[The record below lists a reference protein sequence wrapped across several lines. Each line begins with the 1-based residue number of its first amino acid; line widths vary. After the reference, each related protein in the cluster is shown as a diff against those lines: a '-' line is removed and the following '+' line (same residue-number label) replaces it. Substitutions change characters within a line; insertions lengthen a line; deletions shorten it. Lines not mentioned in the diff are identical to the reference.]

1 MAGLVKKKEKG
12 KSAEA
17 YRKLRRLIE
26 LGELGVAERLTEP
39 RACQLTGLTRGPVR
53 EALLRLEGDGLLSSR
68 GYSRSRVVQYL
79 EDQSREDLLRRYELR
94 ECIEVEV
101 VRLAARNMT
110 GSQVCELREIA
121 RREAEARKAGDRPR
135 MYKAHHDFFEHLVGN
150 CGNELIAT
158 IWRSHRLQ
166 PPQPRSA
173 ALETKVSAMSADQRR
188 RWSAA
193 ALADAIHAHDADR
206 AERIVR
212 EKVAHVVKALQ
223 TIEWKDATDTEG

>member
-1 MAGLVKKKEKG
+1 
-12 KSAEA
+12 
-17 YRKLRRLIE
+17 
-26 LGELGVAERLTEP
+26 
-39 RACQLTGLTRGPVR
+39 
-53 EALLRLEGDGLLSSR
+53 
-68 GYSRSRVVQYL
+68 
-79 EDQSREDLLRRYELR
+79 
-94 ECIEVEV
+94 
-101 VRLAARNMT
+101 
-110 GSQVCELREIA
+110 
-121 RREAEARKAGDRPR
+121 